1 MRAWKSSAGTP
12 MKRGG
17 GPLAPSVPE
26 KVRHFIEEH
35 GLFAPGE
42 RIGVAVSGGV
52 DSVTLLHLLRG
63 LEDYRLELAV
73 FHVDHGLRP
82 ESAADAEFV
91 RSLAVELGLPFFLAR
106 PAVKEHARAN
116 HLSPEMAAREL
127 RYLELARM
135 AREAGVRRVA
145 LGHHRDDQ
153 VETVL
158 LRIIRGTGLEGL
170 SGMAPIREEG
180 LFVRPLLAVGR
191 GEILY
196 YAGENG
202 LRWVEDATNREI
214 EIPRNRVRHV
224 LLPLLR
230 AEFNPQVDR
239 ALLGLAAI
247 ARETLSHLDGELS
260 LRWPELGVEPA
271 PAGVLFSGTGLSA
284 LPTPLARLAIR
295 RLFARVGGDPGRL
308 SLAACERIRRFA
320 GGTGGARLCVP
331 GGFVLARRGPVLF
344 LGRQRIHPPL
354 PPREIPVPGEV
365 VLADGRRLLAEWWS
379 GNLPNWTDVRESEA
393 FIDADRI
400 VWPLFVRSRR
410 PGDRF
415 YPLGLGGSKKI
426 KDALIE
432 AKVAREER
440 EAVPV
445 VVDGSGRIVWLAGLR
460 LDERFRV
467 TEETKRLLHLTLCD
481 RD

>member
-1 MRAWKSSAGTP
+1 MEASIPAKIER
-12 MKRGG
+12 
-17 GPLAPSVPE
+17 
-26 KVRHFIEEH
+26 FIEEH
-35 GLFAPGE
+35 GLFAPGD
-42 RIGVAVSGGV
+42 RVGVAVSGGV
-52 DSVTLLHLLRG
+52 DSVCLLHLLRF

-82 ESAADAEFV
+82 ESGADAEFV
-91 RSLAVELGLPFFLAR
+91 RSLAADLGLPFFLAR
-106 PAVKEHARAN
+106 PEVRAHARL
-116 HLSPEMAAREL
+116 HRLSLEMAAREL
-127 RYLELARM
+127 RYAELRRM
-135 AREAGVRRVA
+135 ARGFGAARVA

-153 VETVL
+153 VETIL
-158 LRIIRGTGLEGL
+158 LRILRGAGLEGL
-170 SGMAPIREEG
+170 SGISPVREDG
-180 LFVRPLLAVGR
+180 LFVRPLLPIGR
-191 GEILY
+191 GEILR
-196 YAGENG
+196 YAEENG

-230 AEFNPQVDR
+230 AEFNPRVDR

-247 ARETLSHLDGELS
+247 ARETLSHLEGELS
-260 LRWPELGVEPA
+260 LRWPELGIEPA
-271 PAGVLFSGTGLSA
+271 PGGILFSGAGLSA

-295 RLFARVGGDPGRL
+295 RLFARAGGDPGRL

-331 GGFVLARRGPVLF
+331 GGFVLARRGPALF

-379 GNLPNWTDVRESEA
+379 GNLPKWTDVRGNEA
-393 FIDADRI
+393 FIDADRV

-426 KDALIE
+426 KDVLIE

-445 VVDGSGRIVWLAGLR
+445 VVDGSGRIVWLAGWR
-460 LDERFRV
+460 LDDRFRV
-467 TEETKRLLHLTLCD
+467 TEETKRLLHLTLRERAICVMG
-481 RD
+481 